1 MKKKR
6 KTARKRGIRPSA
18 FALAVCL
25 SVSSVWA
32 DGFATQVMAAEE
44 TGDLN
49 PSADTD
55 ITFEA
60 DGVTYREIE
69 PGKAE
74 LADGKGLSGDIV
86 IPETV
91 SNGGT
96 EYTVVSVGDGAFYDI
111 SALTSVSFPDTI
123 TRIGERA
130 FYCAFQYECGASLTL
145 PQNLRVIGSEA
156 FWLSYLCGHL
166 DIPDSVTQIGQGAFV
181 SNCFET
187 ITIHN
192 PDIRMEAEVFRY
204 NEQLTTVTL
213 PQRLTR
219 LEESTFELCTGL
231 KQITLPDT
239 LTEIG
244 NGAFRYCTELEQITL
259 PDTLTEIGNNAFY
272 FCTGL
277 KQITLPDTLTEIGD
291 SAFYYCSGLRE
302 VIIPEGVTQLPGNCF
317 AQCANLAVTLPD
329 TIKMVDTEA
338 FANVSDTVTVICT
351 SSRAALAAYHAGVQN
366 IMLNGAAFEPVETVF
381 ETSEYQFAVTDDEN
395 FSVRLVKYVG
405 GDRENLEIPA
415 TVESPGSGRTYTIT
429 EIGKSAFEEKSGLTG
444 TLRIPDTVLEIGE
457 DCFCDCRGLTGIKL
471 PENLTFMGRNAF
483 AICGNLTGTLYIPE
497 SLSIISD
504 NAFYHCTSL
513 TGLVLSDSVTE
524 IGIAA
529 FDGCV
534 GLKGTLNIPDSVTKI
549 GMSAFQGCASLEG
562 TLNIPDSVTE
572 IGGSAFSGC
581 TGLEGT
587 LNIPD
592 SVTEIGEYAFSEC
605 TGLEGTLN
613 IPDSVTK
620 IGEYAFWECDSLSR
634 IQIGKGLNQ
643 LGDLAFPYGAELGT
657 YSERVWQ
664 LLAENTSSMEEGS
677 LVLLWDGKTDIPAD
691 TSVSVWDTVVVSGS
705 AAIGEGAVLTIDP
718 GVSVTVDGTL
728 INNGTIAG
736 EGRFLVNGS
745 VEGNGT
751 VNNAM
756 DIQFTLAADM
766 AEAVNDSSYTG
777 TAITPEPKVSVLL
790 CGKEIVFEKDKDF
803 TYSYENN
810 ISPGQAKV
818 IITPAES
825 GRLKGE
831 PITRTFMI
839 NKLDQEEVECT
850 LDFTLNEDGKTY
862 TAVIGEVDGAEYS
875 FDGMTWSENNQKADC
890 QPGVAYTAYIRRK
903 ETATHNA
910 GPAAQITK
918 TTKKLEQEVPP
929 GTDPPSETNPNNTS
943 GGGVQMARE

>member
-6 KTARKRGIRPSA
+6 KTARKRGIRLSA

-25 SVSSVWA
+25 SVSAVWA

-49 PSADTD
+49 PTADTD
-55 ITFEA
+55 ITFEV

-96 EYTVVSVGDGAFYDI
+96 EYTVVSVGDGAFYQI

-130 FYCAFQYECGASLTL
+130 FYCAFQSECGASLTL

-166 DIPDSVTQIGQGAFV
+166 DIPDSVTHIGQEAFV
-181 SNCFET
+181 TNRFET

-192 PDIRMEAEVFRY
+192 PDIRMEAGVFRR

-213 PQRLTR
+213 PKGLTR
-219 LEESTFELCTGL
+219 LEGATFSQC
-231 KQITLPDT
+231 
-239 LTEIG
+239 
-244 NGAFRYCTELEQITL
+244 NSLE
-259 PDTLTEIGNNAFY
+259 
-272 FCTGL
+272 
-277 KQITLPDTLTEIGD
+277 QITLPDTLTEIGD
-291 SAFYYCSGLRE
+291 SAFYYCDGLKQITLPNTLTEIGNNAFYYCAELEQITFPDTLTEIGDSAFYYCIGLRE
-302 VIIPEGVTQLPGNCF
+302 VIIPKGVTQLPGNCF

-366 IMLNGAAFEPVETVF
+366 IMLNGEAYKPVETVF

-415 TVESPGSGRTYTIT
+415 TVESSDSGRTYTIT
-429 EIGKSAFEEKSGLTG
+429 EIGKSAFKEKSGLTG
-444 TLRIPDTVLEIGE
+444 TLRIPDTVMEIGE
-457 DCFCDCRGLTGIKL
+457 YCFFYCSGLAGIQL
-471 PENLTFMGRNAF
+471 PENLTFMGKSAF
-483 AICGNLTGTLYIPE
+483 AMCGNLTGTLYIPE

-504 NAFYHCTSL
+504 NAFEHCTSL
-513 TGLVLSDSVTE
+513 TGLVLPDSVTE

-529 FDGCV
+529 FCGCG

-549 GMSAFQGCASLEG
+549 GMSAFQGC
-562 TLNIPDSVTE
+562 V
-572 IGGSAFSGC
+572 
-581 TGLEGT
+581 GLKGT

-592 SVTEIGEYAFSEC
+592 SVTEIGESAF
-605 TGLEGTLN
+605 N
-613 IPDSVTK
+613 
-620 IGEYAFWECDSLSR
+620 ECDSLSR

-643 LGDLAFPYGAELGT
+643 LGEYAFPYGAELGT

-766 AEAVNDSSYTG
+766 AEVVNDSSYTG
-777 TAITPEPKVSVLL
+777 IAFTPEPKVSTLF

-803 TYSYENN
+803 TYDYQDN

-818 IITPAES
+818 IITPVEN

-831 PITRTFMI
+831 SIIRTFAI
-839 NKLDQEEVECT
+839 SKAEQEAVECT

-875 FDGMTWSENNQKADC
+875 FDGTTWSESNKKEDC
-890 QPGVAYTAYIRRK
+890 QPDTSYTAYIRRK

-910 GPAAQITK
+910 GSAAQITK
-918 TTKKLEQEVPP
+918 TTKKLGQEVPP
-929 GTDPPSETNPNNTS
+929 KTDLPSETNPDNTP
-943 GGGVQMARE
+943 GGVQVTRE